1 MTIGWALF
9 MWAAIIWLVPMMYFL
24 MKNECKPKK
33 NIILGVT
40 LPLEAQGDGE
50 VQAVLARFQR
60 EMKWA
65 CWGVLAL
72 ILPTLLIRDF
82 GVFLT
87 AWIVWIVLICFVLLL
102 PYVRCNGALRQ
113 LKEVR
118 GWKKPGPPQAVADLR
133 AAAMAL
139 NWLSPWWF
147 LPPLLASLIPL
158 FFDRELWWL
167 WALDAALIPLF
178 YLCYRYL
185 YLSRTEAA
193 GGDSDKAL
201 ALTRIRRYNWGKFW
215 LMAAWATGA
224 FNVGLWLTL
233 EHVWLCMAVVLA
245 YGAAVC
251 AGALSVE
258 LRVRHM
264 QEKLGNS
271 AGDYLDEDDRW
282 LWGLLY
288 YNPDDR
294 RCVVNNRVGMG
305 TTVNLAKRSMQ
316 ILTGFCLLLL
326 LSCPLWGV
334 WTIAME
340 RAPVELIL
348 TQTELDGSHFGKHWT
363 VALDDI
369 DQVERLDT
377 LPQLFRVAGTGMDS
391 ALTGTFRND
400 ELGRLTCCLDP
411 RTGPWLLV
419 RTGDGY
425 MFLFGSGEAG
435 GVEAVLPALEKAA
448 SGSGS
453 AGHRPS

>member
-9 MWAAIIWLVPMMYFL
+9 MWGAIVWLVPMMYFL
-24 MKNECKPKK
+24 LKNECKPKK

-50 VQAVLARFQR
+50 VQAVLARFRR

-65 CWGVLAL
+65 CRGVLAL

-87 AWIVWIVLICFVLLL
+87 VWLLWIVLICFMPLL
-102 PYVRCNGALRQ
+102 PYVRCNGALRRI
-113 LKEVR
+113 KEDR
-118 GWKKPGPPQAVADLR
+118 GWKQPGPPQAAANLR

-139 NWLSPWWF
+139 KWLSPWWF
-147 LPPLLASLIPL
+147 VPPLLASLIPL

-167 WALDAALIPLF
+167 WTLDAALIPLF

-185 YLSRTEAA
+185 YSSRAEAA
-193 GGDSDKAL
+193 GGDSEKAL

-215 LMAAWATGA
+215 LLTAWATGA
-224 FNVGLWLTL
+224 FNVGLWLTQ
-233 EHVWLCMAVVLA
+233 EHIWLCMAVVLA
-245 YGAAVC
+245 YGTALC
-251 AGALSVE
+251 AGVFSVE
-258 LRVRHM
+258 LRVRRM
-264 QEKLGNS
+264 QERLGNS
-271 AGDYLDEDDRW
+271 AEGYLDEDDRW

-288 YNPDDR
+288 YNPHDR
-294 RCVVNNRVGMG
+294 RCVVNKRVGMG
-305 TTVNLAKRSMQ
+305 TTINLARRSMQ

-334 WTIAME
+334 WAIAME
-340 RAPVELIL
+340 RAPVELTL
-348 TQTELDGSHFGKHWT
+348 TQTELTGSHFGGHWA

-369 DQVERLDT
+369 DRVERLDT
-377 LPQLFRVAGTGMDS
+377 LPRLSRTAGTGLDS
-391 ALTGTFRND
+391 ALTGTFQNS

-419 RTGDGY
+419 RTKDGQL
-425 MFLFGSGEAG
+425 FLFGSWERGEA
-435 GVEAVLPALEKAA
+435 ETIFDALNNAP
-448 SGSGS
+448 GSG
-453 AGHRPS
+453 

>member
-60 EMKWA
+60 EMKWT

-87 AWIVWIVLICFVLLL
+87 VWIVWIVLICFV
-102 PYVRCNGALRQ
+102 
-113 LKEVR
+113 
-118 GWKKPGPPQAVADLR
+118 
-133 AAAMAL
+133 
-139 NWLSPWWF
+139 
-147 LPPLLASLIPL
+147 
-158 FFDRELWWL
+158 
-167 WALDAALIPLF
+167 
-178 YLCYRYL
+178 
-185 YLSRTEAA
+185 
-193 GGDSDKAL
+193 
-201 ALTRIRRYNWGKFW
+201 
-215 LMAAWATGA
+215 
-224 FNVGLWLTL
+224 
-233 EHVWLCMAVVLA
+233 
-245 YGAAVC
+245 
-251 AGALSVE
+251 
-258 LRVRHM
+258 
-264 QEKLGNS
+264 
-271 AGDYLDEDDRW
+271 
-282 LWGLLY
+282 
-288 YNPDDR
+288 
-294 RCVVNNRVGMG
+294 
-305 TTVNLAKRSMQ
+305 
-316 ILTGFCLLLL
+316 LL

-348 TQTELDGSHFGKHWT
+348 TRTELDGSHFGKHWT

-391 ALTGTFRND
+391 ALTGTFRSD